1 MNKRTIH
8 LSEPDRCTGCEACA
22 DVCPTGSIE
31 MNDGGRLFSYPRLN
45 AETCISCGRCMS
57 ACPSI
62 NSLAP
67 QDFKQQYFA
76 AWNKNAEERKAS
88 TSGGA
93 GTSIARY
100 ALSKGFTVYG
110 VGFDSQWDVKHLSA
124 ENETELEAF
133 RGSKYVQSD
142 TSGVFLSVLDRLKSG
157 GKVLFIG
164 TPCQV
169 EAIKRFTPGAFAPQL
184 VTCEIICHGVN
195 SPKVWKDYVN
205 YLQNRHNSALKTYNF
220 RSKSH
225 GWQNTRGG
233 GSLRVAYTFADGTSI
248 DVPSWKNQ
256 YHYWFGLHYMLRP
269 SCLHCQYRREQ
280 RRADITMADFWG
292 VQEVLSGADTYLGVS
307 AIIVSSDKGGEFVK
321 SIDDLTLIPVD
332 AAKAKSVLKGFM
344 EKEVEEAQQAEIARA
359 KQFEREYISSG
370 FDEMVKKYPHK
381 TLLQMF
387 IYKVKGKL
395 GLR

>member
-1 MNKRTIH
+1 MNKKTIQ
-8 LSEPDRCTGCEACA
+8 LSEQDRCTGCAACA

-31 MNDGGRLFSYPRLN
+31 MSDSGRLFSYPRIN
-45 AETCISCGRCMS
+45 ADTCISCGKCMK

-62 NSLAP
+62 NPLESRN
-67 QDFKQQYFA
+67 FEQQYFA
-76 AWNKNAEERKAS
+76 AWNKNPEERKAS

-100 ALSKGFTVYG
+100 ALSEGFVVYG
-110 VGFDSQWDVKHLSA
+110 VGFDSQWNVKHSA
-124 ENETELEAF
+124 AGNENDLDAF

-142 TSGVFLSVLDRLKSG
+142 TSGVYSSVLDRLRNG

-169 EAIKRFTPGAFAPQL
+169 EAVKRFIPEGLAPQL

-195 SPKVWKDYVN
+195 SPRVWKDYVN
-205 YLQNRHNSALKTYNF
+205 CLQNGHNSTLKSYNF

-225 GWQNTRGG
+225 GWQNSRGG
-233 GSLRVAYTFADGTSI
+233 GNLRVAYTFADGTGT

-292 VQEVLSGADTYLGVS
+292 VQKVLSGADTYLGVS
-307 AIIVSSDKGGEFVK
+307 AIIVSSDKGREFLK
-321 SIDDLTLIPVD
+321 GIDDLTLIPVD
-332 AAKAKSVLKGFM
+332 AAKAKSVLKGFV
-344 EKEVEEAQQAEIARA
+344 EKKDDAAQQAEIARA
-359 KQFEREYISSG
+359 KEFEREYIPSG

-381 TLLQMF
+381 TSLQMF
-387 IYKVKGKL
+387 ICKVKGKL